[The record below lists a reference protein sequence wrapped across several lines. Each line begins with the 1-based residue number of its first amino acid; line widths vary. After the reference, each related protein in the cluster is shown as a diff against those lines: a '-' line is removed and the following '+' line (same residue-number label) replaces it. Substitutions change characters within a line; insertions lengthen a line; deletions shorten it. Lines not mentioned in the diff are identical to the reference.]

1 MNSILR
7 TKEIILEKK
16 ERKKI
21 SNQTLKTVISL
32 PELKKLSQSKILV
45 KKRKNYH
52 YINIF
57 KIKTIFRRKSKPINN
72 VLNIRYTEMK

>member
-32 PELKKLSQSKILV
+32 PELKKLSESKVLV
-45 KKRKNYH
+45 KKGR
-52 YINIF
+52 II
-57 KIKTIFRRKSKPINN
+57 II
-72 VLNIRYTEMK
+72 